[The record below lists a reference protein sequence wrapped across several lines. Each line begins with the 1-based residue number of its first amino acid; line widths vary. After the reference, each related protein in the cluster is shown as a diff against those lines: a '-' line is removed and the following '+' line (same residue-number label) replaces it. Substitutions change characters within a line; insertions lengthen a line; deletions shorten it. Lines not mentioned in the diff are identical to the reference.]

1 MLNPLINALPRI
13 ESKSKFYE
21 AMSKAQNTELSHHC
35 YISSQI
41 KEHFYV
47 PTEDAWKVYKAI
59 KTMIMEGYR
68 YKNINS
74 SEYFKDVN
82 KALFNEEDKANGHI
96 TNKVELGGCLF
107 GESGVGKT
115 KLVRES
121 LRLFPQKVNH
131 PSSSSVTNTPLI
143 QIPWIMVTCEAT
155 RKATLRLIIEEIDR
169 VAGTCNLAKLS
180 ERESIHKYCS
190 VIRLLCIQYSI
201 GIIVLDE
208 SQWFDQKSQSNR
220 DSINSS
226 FLQQIYNRFNVPI
239 LLIGTPQLVQALMQS
254 QATLRRFKEAIYHE
268 LHYFESDS
276 EEWKIAIQTLFT
288 NFIFNSA
295 KKPLTKKQFDLID
308 DFAFG
313 CMNELIHLA
322 CKVSELVESG
332 QANKPTEAILKASIK
347 ALKNSNT
354 DFKVGLKGATRV
366 KTNSNHTYEALK
378 NIKRSKRTKDKE
390 EPYKPLDLDQFM

>member
-47 PTEDAWKVYKAI
+47 PTEDAWKVHKAI
-59 KTMIMEGYR
+59 ETMIMEGYR

-82 KALFNEEDKANGHI
+82 KALFNEVDKASGHI
-96 TNKVELGGCLF
+96 MHKVELGGCLF

-131 PSSSSVTNTPLI
+131 SSSSSVTNTPLI

-169 VAGTCNLAKLS
+169 VAGTCNLVKLS

-322 CKVSELVESG
+322 CKVSELVENG

-354 DFKVGLKGATRV
+354 DFKVGLKGVSRV